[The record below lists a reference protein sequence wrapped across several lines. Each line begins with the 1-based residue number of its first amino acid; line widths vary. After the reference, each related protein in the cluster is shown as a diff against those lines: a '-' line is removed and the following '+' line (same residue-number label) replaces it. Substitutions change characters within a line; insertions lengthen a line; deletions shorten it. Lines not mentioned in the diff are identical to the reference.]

1 MSMAM
6 HCDGPECDTWTY
18 PGWLADGWITVEEYG
33 EPVRPLHFCYW
44 DCLLKYGASKE
55 PISVL

>member
-6 HCDGPECDTWTY
+6 HCDGPECNAWVVS
-18 PGWLADGWITVEEYG
+18 GWLADGWLTVSEWG
-33 EPVRPLHFCYW
+33 EGDSNLHFCYW

-55 PISVL
+55 PIEVV